1 MLRGLFTRRSF
12 VSCLGGAVVAW
23 PLAGWA
29 QQPALPVIGFLSS
42 VSPEEG
48 GDDPD
53 AQARNSEFVRASSP
67 AGLRASSLF
76 RVVTGTENVHCADDE
91 ILVSLVCASGATD
104 GAKCA
109 TPGTA
114 ATLLCARK

>member
-67 AGLRASSLF
+67 AGLLNRPY
-76 RVVTGTENVHCADDE
+76 T
-91 ILVSLVCASGATD
+91 
-104 GAKCA
+104 
-109 TPGTA
+109 
-114 ATLLCARK
+114 